1 MTKQVKEGLGDLA
14 AMAERDHEVQM
25 ARADLYKLAK
35 YAIKLHDMLKSVSE
49 AEGIEGW
56 KQAKITTAADDI
68 SSVYHAMD
76 YDMKFAESKTTENV
90 LKRTKTTNEVDY
102 AAELSERVNTTLKKK
117 SEITQQSQK
126 NEELDF
132 GKMWST
138 FTNGPQDNFPRYIK
152 FARKKMFYLP
162 DDGIRKQL
170 KIKFPSIMP
179 VDIERVIKKV
189 QALRADRS

>member
-1 MTKQVKEGLGDLA
+1 MRVSEGIFDWFKKKEKTIGDSPEYKGWLNIYLKNPDVA
-14 AMAERDHEVQM
+14 AMHKNHKEFLQF
-25 ARADLYKLAK
+25 Y
-35 YAIKLHDMLKSVSE
+35 
-49 AEGIEGW
+49 
-56 KQAKITTAADDI
+56 
-68 SSVYHAMD
+68 
-76 YDMKFAESKTTENV
+76 
-90 LKRTKTTNEVDY
+90 
-102 AAELSERVNTTLKKK
+102 
-117 SEITQQSQK
+117 QQSQK

-138 FTNGPQDNFPRYIK
+138 FMNGPQDNFPRYIK

-189 QALRADRS
+189 QELRADRS

>member
-189 QALRADRS
+189 QELRADRS

>member
-1 MTKQVKEGLGDLA
+1 MRVSEGIFDWFKKKEKTIGDSPEYKGWLKLYVKNKDVA
-14 AMAERDHEVQM
+14 AMHKNHKEFLQF
-25 ARADLYKLAK
+25 Y
-35 YAIKLHDMLKSVSE
+35 
-49 AEGIEGW
+49 
-56 KQAKITTAADDI
+56 
-68 SSVYHAMD
+68 
-76 YDMKFAESKTTENV
+76 
-90 LKRTKTTNEVDY
+90 
-102 AAELSERVNTTLKKK
+102 
-117 SEITQQSQK
+117 QQSQK

-138 FTNGPQDNFPRYIK
+138 FMNGPQDDFPRYIK

-189 QALRADRS
+189 QELRADRS

>member
-1 MTKQVKEGLGDLA
+1 MRVSEGIFDWFKKKEKTIGDSPEYKGWLKLYVKNKDVA
-14 AMAERDHEVQM
+14 AMHKNHKEFLQF
-25 ARADLYKLAK
+25 Y
-35 YAIKLHDMLKSVSE
+35 
-49 AEGIEGW
+49 
-56 KQAKITTAADDI
+56 
-68 SSVYHAMD
+68 
-76 YDMKFAESKTTENV
+76 
-90 LKRTKTTNEVDY
+90 
-102 AAELSERVNTTLKKK
+102 
-117 SEITQQSQK
+117 QQSQK

-138 FTNGPQDNFPRYIK
+138 FMNGPEDDFPRYIK

-179 VDIERVIKKV
+179 VDIERVIKRV

>member
-76 YDMKFAESKTTENV
+76 YDMKFAESKATKNV

-189 QALRADRS
+189 QELRADRS

>member
-1 MTKQVKEGLGDLA
+1 MSKTIKESGLGDLA
-14 AMAERDHEVQM
+14 HAAERDHEVQM

-68 SSVYHAMD
+68 SSVYHAME

-117 SEITQQSQK
+117 SEVTCSECGNPSWK
-126 NEELDF
+126 TLGEEYEKKKGSH
-132 GKMWST
+132 GKACWKGFRRGKGDSCH
-138 FTNGPQDNFPRYIK
+138 R
-152 FARKKMFYLP
+152 
-162 DDGIRKQL
+162 
-170 KIKFPSIMP
+170 
-179 VDIERVIKKV
+179 VD
-189 QALRADRS
+189 

>member
-1 MTKQVKEGLGDLA
+1 MRVSEGIFDWFKKKEKTIGDSPEYKGWLKLYVKNKDVA
-14 AMAERDHEVQM
+14 AMHKNHKEFLQF
-25 ARADLYKLAK
+25 Y
-35 YAIKLHDMLKSVSE
+35 
-49 AEGIEGW
+49 
-56 KQAKITTAADDI
+56 
-68 SSVYHAMD
+68 
-76 YDMKFAESKTTENV
+76 
-90 LKRTKTTNEVDY
+90 
-102 AAELSERVNTTLKKK
+102 
-117 SEITQQSQK
+117 QQSQK

-138 FTNGPQDNFPRYIK
+138 FMNGPQDDFPRYIK

-189 QALRADRS
+189 QTLRADRS

>member
-1 MTKQVKEGLGDLA
+1 MRVSEGIFDWFKKKEKTIGDSPEYKGWLKLYVKNKDVA
-14 AMAERDHEVQM
+14 AMHKNHKEFLQF
-25 ARADLYKLAK
+25 Y
-35 YAIKLHDMLKSVSE
+35 
-49 AEGIEGW
+49 
-56 KQAKITTAADDI
+56 
-68 SSVYHAMD
+68 
-76 YDMKFAESKTTENV
+76 
-90 LKRTKTTNEVDY
+90 
-102 AAELSERVNTTLKKK
+102 
-117 SEITQQSQK
+117 QQSQK

-138 FTNGPQDNFPRYIK
+138 FMNGTQDDFPRYIK

-189 QALRADRS
+189 QELRADRS

>member
-1 MTKQVKEGLGDLA
+1 MRVSEGIFDWFKKKEKTIGDSPEYKGWLKLYVKNKDVA
-14 AMAERDHEVQM
+14 AMHKNHKEFLQF
-25 ARADLYKLAK
+25 Y
-35 YAIKLHDMLKSVSE
+35 
-49 AEGIEGW
+49 
-56 KQAKITTAADDI
+56 
-68 SSVYHAMD
+68 
-76 YDMKFAESKTTENV
+76 
-90 LKRTKTTNEVDY
+90 
-102 AAELSERVNTTLKKK
+102 
-117 SEITQQSQK
+117 QQSQK

-138 FTNGPQDNFPRYIK
+138 FMNGPQDDFPRYIK

-189 QALRADRS
+189 QVLRANRS